1 MDDYR
6 FLRVSVKIFNVL
18 AWLSVVFGIAIT
30 VILVLGGKG
39 PDAPRAAGLV
49 GILLG
54 AVYFLMFKTVSAV
67 IRLLLE
73 IASKVK
79 S

>member
-1 MDDYR
+1 M
-6 FLRVSVKIFNVL
+6 SAKIFNVL
-18 AWLSVVFGIAIT
+18 AWLSVVFGAAVT
-30 VILVLGGKG
+30 VILVLGGGG
-39 PDAPRAAGLV
+39 PDAPRAAGIA

-54 AVYFLMFKTVSAV
+54 AVYFLIFKTVSGV